1 MEFMPI
7 KLILQALMCSQ
18 HCLQQQ
24 GEDFSPGKI
33 KTVFHCPKSSRKER
47 NLEQELDPRA
57 GIAAETPREILQ
69 PAQPLAAGRFYA
81 LIGLTGQGTR
91 ALAKDIWGS

>member
-1 MEFMPI
+1 
-7 KLILQALMCSQ
+7 MCSQ
-18 HCLQQQ
+18 HRLQQQ

-57 GIAAETPREILQ
+57 GIAAESPREIQQ
-69 PAQPLAAGRFYA
+69 PAQPLTAGRIYA
-81 LIGLTGQGTR
+81 LTELTGQGTR
-91 ALAKDIWGS
+91 ALGQEQRP